1 MRFGL
6 VQEVGPYAE
15 MAEAARLAE
24 AVGFDVYAVPER
36 HFDAAISAPEV
47 VLPYLAAKTSRI
59 ALRWLDVPLLAFNHP
74 IRVAERLATLDV
86 ISKGRAQLGTARS
99 ADQRTLQAFGIDA
112 DDARRQ
118 WEEALDVIRTVLT
131 EDPFE
136 FHGEIWD
143 IPPTH
148 LEPLPH
154 QQPHPPIF
162 VSAADLETHADAG
175 RKGIGVVTLQGE
187 PERAVSTYRRALAE
201 HEPLKGGVTDS
212 ASALVVVTEVDA
224 PDLAERAKRLA
235 ALGYDEL
242 ILRID
247 GLGHERHMQAIELI
261 GKDVIP
267 ELGRAPA
274 PLSA

>member
-118 WEEALDVIRTVLT
+118 WEEALDVIRTVLN